1 MQLPLFRMVR
11 IEKKIIT
18 ESLSGSASRCRLPLT
33 NPVSMSGSFSQMHY
47 LRYPGRILLPL
58 LFLLLSCHLQAQETH
73 VRRRVEILH
82 SDSMKYEQS
91 DGRTRNRLSG
101 NVSLKHNDLYMDC
114 DSAWYYDDTNQ
125 VLAYS
130 NIHIWQGDTI
140 HIRGEY
146 LSYNGNTR
154 KAFLTDNVVLS
165 DKEMQLFTDKI
176 DYDVNTQVANYDT
189 WGRILNGDN
198 TLTSRV
204 GIYYSDRKMLHFR
217 DSVKIVNPDYVM
229 TADTMRYDTS
239 REIVWFTG
247 PTEAIGDSIYLY
259 CENGWSDTRNDVS
272 QLMKNAVLDNREQRI
287 TGDTLWYDERSGIG
301 EGFGRVTITD
311 TTDNITGGGNYAWY
325 VKRPE
330 QFLLTGTPW
339 FTLFSDDDTLTL
351 RADTLRA
358 IPVEETAGV
367 SHRLLKAY
375 HECRIFSHEMQG
387 KCDSLSFSFQ
397 DSVIRLYDDPVVWSR
412 AYQMTADSIALFTVN
427 SKADRMEMYN
437 SAFVVSEIDTA
448 RYDQISGKNL
458 SGFFTDNKLTRINVT
473 GNSEAIYYVIDGEEL
488 VGVNRARSST
498 IEILFEESR
507 IVEIIQR
514 QSPDGVLNPPLKV
527 PDTEM
532 RLDGFRWHPDLRP
545 DRKGMG
551 IDELFPPLPEDAL
564 EEVPEEVQ
572 EETLKKATEEV
583 WELTGKDSSK
593 ETQKEAPETTPKE
606 AQEETLKK
614 ALDEKKVLNKA
625 EAPGTDV
632 EMTVPGT

>member
-1 MQLPLFRMVR
+1 MVR
-11 IEKKIIT
+11 IERKIT
-18 ESLSGSASRCRLPLT
+18 SGFISGNASRYRLPFT
-33 NPVSMSGSFSQMHY
+33 NPGSMAGSFSRIHY
-47 LRYPGRILLPL
+47 LRYPGRIILPL
-58 LFLLLSCHLQAQETH
+58 FFLLLSCQLRAQDTPG
-73 VRRRVEILH
+73 RRRVEILH
-82 SDSMKYEQS
+82 SDSMKFEQS
-91 DGRTRNRLSG
+91 DGRTRNRLNG

-125 VLAYS
+125 VLAYR

-146 LSYNGNTR
+146 LSYDGNTR
-154 KAFLTDNVVLS
+154 KAFLTDNVVLN

-217 DSVKIVNPDYVM
+217 DSVRIDNPDYVM

-239 REIVWFTG
+239 REIAWFTG
-247 PTEAIGDSIYLY
+247 PTEVVGDSIYLY
-259 CENGWSDTRNDVS
+259 CENGWSDTRNDIS

-287 TGDTLWYDERSGIG
+287 TGDTLWYDEKSGIG

-358 IPVEETAGV
+358 IPVEDTAGV
-367 SHRLLKAY
+367 SHRLLKAFY
-375 HECRIFSHEMQG
+375 GCRIFSREMQG
-387 KCDSLSFSFQ
+387 KCDSLSYSFL

-427 SKADRMEMYN
+427 SKADRMDMYN
-437 SAFVVSEIDTA
+437 SAFVVSEIDTS

-458 SGFFTDNKLTRINVT
+458 SGYFTDNKLTRIKVT
-473 GNSEAIYYVIDGEEL
+473 GNGEAIYYVVDGEEL
-488 VGVNRARSST
+488 VGVNRARSAT

-507 IVEIIQR
+507 IVEIIQN
-514 QSPDGVLNPPLKV
+514 QSPDGVLNPPLEI
-527 PDTEM
+527 PDSEM
-532 RLDGFRWHPDLRP
+532 RLDGYRWHPDLRP

-551 IDELFPPLPEDAL
+551 IDELFPPPPEGAL
-564 EEVPEEVQ
+564 EEVRERAPEEVRKGAL
-572 EETLKKATEEV
+572 EEI
-583 WELTGKDSSK
+583 K
-593 ETQKEAPETTPKE
+593 EDVR
-606 AQEETLKK
+606 
-614 ALDEKKVLNKA
+614 DEIR
-625 EAPGTDV
+625 E
-632 EMTVPGT
+632 